1 MAKSSSFRNLVA
13 VGFGAAALRLLGSTF
28 VPAGLH
34 AAGPQAA
41 PVQSTGSA
49 ATAGVIGFA
58 AAAGATS
65 PAYAEEG
72 LLNFGKVKLG
82 GGFALNLDIP
92 ETGLVNIVV
101 LIGGLLYLLGPL
113 LSNSMETR
121 EKEIN
126 QDISDA
132 IAKWEE
138 ANARLAE
145 AQKNEAQAQ
154 AVISE
159 IEASIDKDKADFKK
173 SVEEQTS
180 TQLARQAAATE
191 SLLKGMQDAAADKV
205 EAYIERNAVERGVK
219 DLMEMKAGEQAK
231 FMDRAIASL

>member
-1 MAKSSSFRNLVA
+1 MAKTGLLRSVLALS
-13 VGFGAAALRLLGSTF
+13 GAALAAKVIGSAF
-28 VPAGLH
+28 ISPARTV
-34 AAGPQAA
+34 AGPQVGHAQGAA
-41 PVQSTGSA
+41 GLLGLS
-49 ATAGVIGFA
+49 TAGA
-58 AAAGATS
+58 AMA
-65 PAYAEEG
+65 PAYAEESGG

-126 QDISDA
+126 QDITDA

-145 AQKNEAQAQ
+145 AKKNEAQAQ
-154 AVISE
+154 AVVAE
-159 IEASIDKDKADFKK
+159 IEGSIEKDKADFKK
-173 SVEEQTS
+173 SIDEQTAA
-180 TQLARQAAATE
+180 QLSRQAAATE
-191 SLLKGMQDAAADKV
+191 SLLKGMQEAASDKV

-219 DLMEMKAGEQAK
+219 ELMEMKAGEQAK

>member
-1 MAKSSSFRNLVA
+1 MARSSVLRNVVVAGAGAVALRMLGAAFVPPSKTLAGPGITAPA
-13 VGFGAAALRLLGSTF
+13 VGVASL
-28 VPAGLH
+28 
-34 AAGPQAA
+34 
-41 PVQSTGSA
+41 
-49 ATAGVIGFA
+49 
-58 AAAGATS
+58 AAAGVAS
-65 PAYAEEG
+65 PAYAEEGG

-126 QDISDA
+126 QDIEDA

-138 ANARLAE
+138 ANVRLAE

-154 AVISE
+154 TVISE
-159 IEASIDKDKADFKK
+159 IEASIEKDKADFKN
-173 SVEEQTS
+173 SIEEQTDA
-180 TQLARQAAATE
+180 QLKRQAAATE
-191 SLLKGMQDAAADKV
+191 SLLKGMEEATADKV
-205 EAYIERNAVERGVK
+205 ESYIERNAVERGVK
-219 DLMEMKAGEQAK
+219 ELMEMKAKEQAA
-231 FMDRAIASL
+231 FMDRAINSL

>member
-1 MAKSSSFRNLVA
+1 MAQSSLLRNVLIVAFGLVA
-13 VGFGAAALRLLGSTF
+13 IRTMSSAF
-28 VPAGLH
+28 VAPPKH
-34 AAGPQAA
+34 TAGPQGGHAQ
-41 PVQSTGSA
+41 V
-49 ATAGVIGFA
+49 AGLAGLS
-58 AAAGATS
+58 AAGAAIA

-145 AQKNEAQAQ
+145 AKKNEAQAQ

-159 IEASIDKDKADFKK
+159 IEGSIEKDKADFKK
-173 SVEEQTS
+173 SIDEQTS
-180 TQLARQAAATE
+180 AQLSRQAAATE
-191 SLLKGMQDAAADKV
+191 SLLKGMQEAASDKV

-219 DLMEMKAGEQAK
+219 ELMEMKAGEQAK

>member
-1 MAKSSSFRNLVA
+1 MARGSMLRNTVVA
-13 VGFGAAALRLLGSTF
+13 CAGVVALRQLGSAF
-28 VPAGLH
+28 IAPRVG
-34 AAGPQAA
+34 A
-41 PVQSTGSA
+41 PVHGPSTPS
-49 ATAGVIGFA
+49 VA
-58 AAAGATS
+58 AAAGTLGLASAVT
-65 PAYAEEG
+65 PAYAEEGG

-154 AVISE
+154 AVIAE
-159 IEASIDKDKADFKK
+159 IEGSIEKDKADFKK
-173 SVEEQTS
+173 SIDEQTS
-180 TQLARQAAATE
+180 AQLSRQAAATE
-191 SLLKGMQDAAADKV
+191 SLLKGMQEAAADKV

-219 DLMEMKAGEQAK
+219 ELMEMKQGEQAK